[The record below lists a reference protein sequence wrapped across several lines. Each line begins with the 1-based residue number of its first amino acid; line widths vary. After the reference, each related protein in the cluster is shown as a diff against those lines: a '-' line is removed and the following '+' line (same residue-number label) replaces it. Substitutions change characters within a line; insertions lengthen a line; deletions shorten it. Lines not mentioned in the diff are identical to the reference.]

1 MQSQFGI
8 LIIVIGFVLVLIG
21 IPAYF
26 GGLGWFGNLPGDI
39 NIERGNTRIYIPR
52 VGLKL
57 KSPLAN
63 KFNKLGHLSRCLFC
77 F

>member
-1 MQSQFGI
+1 MQSQLGI
-8 LIIVIGFVLVLIG
+8 LIIVVGIVLVLIG

-52 VGLKL
+52 VG
-57 KSPLAN
+57 
-63 KFNKLGHLSRCLFC
+63 
-77 F
+77 

>member
-8 LIIVIGFVLVLIG
+8 LIIIVGVVLVLIG
-21 IPAYF
+21 ILAYF

-52 VGLKL
+52 IG
-57 KSPLAN
+57 
-63 KFNKLGHLSRCLFC
+63 
-77 F
+77 

>member
-8 LIIVIGFVLVLIG
+8 LIIVVGVVLVLIG
-21 IPAYF
+21 ILAYF

-39 NIERGNTRIYIPR
+39 NIERGNTRVY
-52 VGLKL
+52 V
-57 KSPLAN
+57 PLVSM
-63 KFNKLGHLSRCLFC
+63 LLISILLSLISYAVRRF